1 MKKKLSFFLAL
12 SLILSLVGCSNS
24 TDTSA
29 TTTATTV
36 AATTAA
42 AEKAPDKTDTPI
54 ITTAA
59 AKGFGGEVS
68 VTLEILDG
76 VLTDVKIAGPDE
88 TPSVGGQAIE
98 KLPGIMLNDN
108 SVDVDGITGATVTSE
123 AILSAARQ
131 ALKDSGQTL
140 TPMEKAESSAKELE
154 DETTDVLVI
163 GGGGAGLAAAIAA
176 TQEGAD
182 VILVEKLSFLGGC
195 SAMSGGV
202 ITRAAVESDGENAM
216 SSKELYDF
224 LMETSENR
232 ADGELVSA
240 YIDASVDTFN
250 WVYDNMVPN
259 PQDASRYPM
268 VPESIVSPRLPGGGG
283 EIMGDMEAFAQKL
296 GIDIRMETSAVE
308 LITED
313 NTVVGAKV
321 QTSGGSQQTI
331 YAKGGV
337 ILATGGF
344 ASSPEKLAKYSTSG
358 AEQIASYASAGT
370 IGDGLDMAEAVNAR
384 ISFTDDWDTCGSF
397 SLAFTGYTTSQM
409 HYMMLIDD
417 RGERFVNEAN
427 IQPTIYTAMRHQI
440 ADGAKGFW
448 FLTDGNIEPDTQ
460 WLVDNADAKT
470 AASVEELSD
479 ITGISADI
487 LTKTI
492 DEYNTSAGTDNDV
505 LGKPAAYNKGL
516 TAPYTVVA
524 ASPTRTTTIGGL
536 SISTNAEV
544 YDTAGNIIPGLYA
557 AGEVANSN
565 FYGTIYT
572 CGTAFGHAVV
582 FGRIAGQNAASRAK

>member
-108 SVDVDGITGATVTSE
+108 SVDVDGITGATATSE

-216 SSKELYDF
+216 STL
-224 LMETSENR
+224 R
-232 ADGELVSA
+232 
-240 YIDASVDTFN
+240 
-250 WVYDNMVPN
+250 
-259 PQDASRYPM
+259 
-268 VPESIVSPRLPGGGG
+268 
-283 EIMGDMEAFAQKL
+283 
-296 GIDIRMETSAVE
+296 AVE
-308 LITED
+308 LLEFSQNKD
-313 NTVVGAKV
+313 F
-321 QTSGGSQQTI
+321 SG
-331 YAKGGV
+331 
-337 ILATGGF
+337 
-344 ASSPEKLAKYSTSG
+344 
-358 AEQIASYASAGT
+358 
-370 IGDGLDMAEAVNAR
+370 
-384 ISFTDDWDTCGSF
+384 
-397 SLAFTGYTTSQM
+397 
-409 HYMMLIDD
+409 
-417 RGERFVNEAN
+417 
-427 IQPTIYTAMRHQI
+427 
-440 ADGAKGFW
+440 
-448 FLTDGNIEPDTQ
+448 
-460 WLVDNADAKT
+460 
-470 AASVEELSD
+470 
-479 ITGISADI
+479 
-487 LTKTI
+487 
-492 DEYNTSAGTDNDV
+492 
-505 LGKPAAYNKGL
+505 
-516 TAPYTVVA
+516 
-524 ASPTRTTTIGGL
+524 
-536 SISTNAEV
+536 
-544 YDTAGNIIPGLYA
+544 
-557 AGEVANSN
+557 
-565 FYGTIYT
+565 
-572 CGTAFGHAVV
+572 
-582 FGRIAGQNAASRAK
+582 

>member
-427 IQPTIYTAMRHQI
+427 IQPTIYLSASLCE
-440 ADGAKGFW
+440 AGGKD
-448 FLTDGNIEPDTQ
+448 PDSQ
-460 WLVDNADAKT
+460 DPPL
-470 AASVEELSD
+470 AA
-479 ITGISADI
+479 AF
-487 LTKTI
+487 
-492 DEYNTSAGTDNDV
+492 
-505 LGKPAAYNKGL
+505 
-516 TAPYTVVA
+516 
-524 ASPTRTTTIGGL
+524 
-536 SISTNAEV
+536 
-544 YDTAGNIIPGLYA
+544 PG
-557 AGEVANSN
+557 
-565 FYGTIYT
+565 
-572 CGTAFGHAVV
+572 
-582 FGRIAGQNAASRAK
+582 